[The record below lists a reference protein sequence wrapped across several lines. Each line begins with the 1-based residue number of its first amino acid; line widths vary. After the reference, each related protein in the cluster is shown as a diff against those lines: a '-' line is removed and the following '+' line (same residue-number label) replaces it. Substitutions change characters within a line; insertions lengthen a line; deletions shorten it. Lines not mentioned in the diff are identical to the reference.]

1 MAAHDPM
8 AMIAG
13 MSSSLSAAFGEVM
26 AVNNAEKNGWSKRI
40 MAFVT
45 GQNRIFLGAD
55 SNNSMTVEQLK
66 RQIVSWVTRDPAA
79 ESRFAV
85 LLSLTSSK
93 FAALLDF
100 GLVRSN
106 GIIVEEGL
114 SLREIMLD
122 STSKALITSIEAL
135 STGRLLAH
143 FYVYLYGPPYGVILS
158 ALIEPLELIMTRFS
172 PEVIADFMVA
182 CFGHFR
188 QPSPLKPPGDASVIN
203 MCAEWECHC
212 SIKYEDSNA
221 SNRLLDAQRS
231 FDLVAST
238 RMRAELVTVRQELVS
253 TNAAL
258 AKAKSGN
265 DRNKVAGGNPKSP
278 VAPPAAPGAPPKVK
292 ITDVVDYSP
301 IENFC
306 TSTFTGKPCP
316 RALAG
321 IPCQIKGVDL
331 KHVDIFNAL
340 PAAKK
345 AELTAGYAK
354 VKASLERAS
363 ANRKGKRNSN
373 P

>member
-1 MAAHDPM
+1 
-8 AMIAG
+8 
-13 MSSSLSAAFGEVM
+13 
-26 AVNNAEKNGWSKRI
+26 
-40 MAFVT
+40 
-45 GQNRIFLGAD
+45 
-55 SNNSMTVEQLK
+55 
-66 RQIVSWVTRDPAA
+66 
-79 ESRFAV
+79 
-85 LLSLTSSK
+85 
-93 FAALLDF
+93 
-100 GLVRSN
+100 
-106 GIIVEEGL
+106 
-114 SLREIMLD
+114 
-122 STSKALITSIEAL
+122 
-135 STGRLLAH
+135 
-143 FYVYLYGPPYGVILS
+143 VILS

-203 MCAEWECHC
+203 MCAEWKCHC
-212 SIKYEDSNA
+212 SIEYEDSSA

-331 KHVDIFNAL
+331 KTSIS
-340 PAAKK
+340 
-345 AELTAGYAK
+345 LTHY
-354 VKASLERAS
+354 RPQ
-363 ANRKGKRNSN
+363 RKLN
-373 P
+373 